1 MSIITSGCGTAI
13 EYLSIFAE
21 KYSCKE
27 VNKKDF
33 AIKDA
38 PVCNMLN
45 IINMINDS
53 DIITEDSVLV
63 SFDIANMF
71 PSIDNFSDLEA
82 VSDILENM
90 ETDFSLLN
98 LF

>member
-1 MSIITSGCGTAI
+1 
-13 EYLSIFAE
+13 
-21 KYSCKE
+21 
-27 VNKKDF
+27 
-33 AIKDA
+33 
-38 PVCNMLN
+38 
-45 IINMINDS
+45 MINDS

-71 PSIDNFSDLEA
+71 PRIDNFSDLEA

>member
-1 MSIITSGCGTAI
+1 MSIITSRCGTAI

-21 KYSCKE
+21 KYSYKE

-38 PVCNMLN
+38 PDMLN

-53 DIITEDSVLV
+53 DIIIEDSVLV